1 MSEAV
6 NTLKLI
12 PSNEVKSKNF
22 ICDEVYQE
30 RYQPRITQIEL
41 NEALH
46 YNYLFHLG

>member
-22 ICDEVYQE
+22 ICIREVA
-30 RYQPRITQIEL
+30 YQPRITQIEL

-46 YNYLFHLG
+46 YNFLFHLG